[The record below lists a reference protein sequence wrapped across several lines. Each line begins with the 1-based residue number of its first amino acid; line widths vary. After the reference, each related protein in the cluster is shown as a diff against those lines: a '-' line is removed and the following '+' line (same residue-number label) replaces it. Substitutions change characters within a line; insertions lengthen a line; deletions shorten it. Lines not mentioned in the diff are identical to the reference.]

1 MKKVLLINIV
11 LAVMLALPSIAS
23 ETTPEQEAFRAS
35 IMSFLR
41 EEGFSPS
48 TDDDNSLTFKKEGE
62 LYWIE
67 VSEGS
72 PFYTFRAHTHK
83 MLYWIEVSEGSPF
96 YIEFHRSGF
105 NCENADTD
113 LVIRSC
119 NEANKKVKC
128 VKAYMGTSSV
138 TLAIELYCHSA
149 EEFKYTF
156 YKSLKEI
163 DKAYAA
169 VKEYYNNPE
178 NGATSALPFSFS
190 SCEVANSDK
199 DGNIV
204 TGYGQTIYDFTTK
217 YLKPRIT
224 LNVKTEGTYDI
235 YVKLY
240 TPSGSLSTGNNSPSG
255 YSYKYSVPM
264 TSGNHTYALTGW
276 GADTAG
282 HWKAGDYRFEFY
294 YKGILIGKKSFSI
307 K

>member
-1 MKKVLLINIV
+1 MKKHLLINIV
-11 LAVMLALPSIAS
+11 LAALLALPSIAS
-23 ETTPEQEAFRAS
+23 EAASEQDSFRSS

-48 TDDDNSLTFKKEGE
+48 IDDDNSITFKKEGE
-62 LYWIE
+62 LYWID
-67 VSEGS
+67 VSESS
-72 PFYTFRAHTHK
+72 PFY
-83 MLYWIEVSEGSPF
+83 V
-96 YIEFHRSGF
+96 EFHRNGF
-105 NCENADTD
+105 NCEDADMN
-113 LVIRSC
+113 LVLKSC

-128 VKAYMGTSSV
+128 VKAFMGTSSV

-156 YKSLKEI
+156 YKSLKEL
-163 DKAYAA
+163 DRAYAT

-178 NGATSALPFSFS
+178 NDLTQAMPFSFV

-199 DGNIV
+199 EGNIV
-204 TGYGQTIYDFTTK
+204 TGYGQTIYDFNTK
-217 YLKPRIT
+217 YLKPRIK

-240 TPSGSLSTGNNSPSG
+240 TPSGSLSTGNNSPTG
-255 YSYKYSVPM
+255 YSYKYSVSM
-264 TSGNHTYALTGW
+264 TSGTHSYALIGW
-276 GADTAG
+276 GSDTAG

-294 YKGILIGKKSFSI
+294 YKGNLIGKKSFSV